1 MTIKRSGNDPSET
14 RFHGEGPN
22 KYYMQF
28 NGAGIKVWRINCM
41 SENKDPYSKLKKQ
54 LYLARIIFHIPNF
67 IKLSLRLLK
76 DRKVPFYLKLL
87 VYGAIAYVLS
97 PYDLIPDFLVP
108 FLGFFEDIIIG
119 ILCLTGLVKLSP
131 PEVVAGHVKAID
143 MENKQRYRFF
153 R

>member
-1 MTIKRSGNDPSET
+1 
-14 RFHGEGPN
+14 
-22 KYYMQF
+22 
-28 NGAGIKVWRINCM
+28 M
-41 SENKDPYSKLKKQ
+41 SENKDPYGKLKKQ
-54 LYLARIIFHIPNF
+54 MYLARIIFHVPNF

-76 DRKVPFYLKLL
+76 DKRVSFYLKLM

-108 FLGFFEDIIIG
+108 FLGFFEDNFIG

-131 PEVVAGHVKAID
+131 PEVVAEHVKTID
-143 MENKQRYRFF
+143 AENKRKYRFF

>member
-1 MTIKRSGNDPSET
+1 
-14 RFHGEGPN
+14 
-22 KYYMQF
+22 
-28 NGAGIKVWRINCM
+28 M
-41 SENKDPYSKLKKQ
+41 SEKNDPYSKLKMQ

-76 DRKVPFYLKLL
+76 DGRVPFYLKLL
-87 VYGAIAYVLS
+87 VYGAIAYVIS

-108 FLGFFEDIIIG
+108 FLGYFEDIIIG
-119 ILCLTGLVKLSP
+119 ILCLISLVKLSP

>member
-1 MTIKRSGNDPSET
+1 M
-14 RFHGEGPN
+14 
-22 KYYMQF
+22 
-28 NGAGIKVWRINCM
+28 A
-41 SENKDPYSKLKKQ
+41 ENKDPYGKLKRQ

-76 DRKVPFYLKLL
+76 DKKVPFYLKLF
-87 VYGAIAYVLS
+87 VYGAIVYVLS

-119 ILCLTGLVKLSP
+119 ILCLIGLVKGSP
-131 PEVVAGHVKAID
+131 PEVVAEHVKAID
-143 MENKQRYRFF
+143 TENKQKYRFF

>member
-1 MTIKRSGNDPSET
+1 MPDK
-14 RFHGEGPN
+14 
-22 KYYMQF
+22 
-28 NGAGIKVWRINCM
+28 
-41 SENKDPYSKLKKQ
+41 KDPYGKLKKQ
-54 LYLARIIFHIPNF
+54 MYLARIIFHIPNF
-67 IKLSLRLLK
+67 IKLCLRLLK
-76 DRKVPFYLKLL
+76 DKRVPFYLKLL

-97 PYDLIPDFLVP
+97 PYDLIPDFMVP

-119 ILCLTGLVKLSP
+119 ILCLIGLVELSP

>member
-1 MTIKRSGNDPSET
+1 MT
-14 RFHGEGPN
+14 
-22 KYYMQF
+22 
-28 NGAGIKVWRINCM
+28 GINVWRTYCM

-54 LYLARIIFHIPNF
+54 LYLARIIFHVPNF

-76 DRKVPFYLKLL
+76 DRRVPLYLKLL

-97 PYDLIPDFLVP
+97 PYDLLPDFLVP

-119 ILCLTGLVKLSP
+119 ILSLIGLVKGSP
-131 PEVVAGHVKAID
+131 PEIVEGHVKAID
-143 MENKQRYRFF
+143 TENKQRYRFF